1 MCALNTST
9 CAINSLCRQNGKKKM
24 WQFRLAKILIH
35 SQKQTQFYLLS
46 VFRTTTCAAPRQT
59 VTLFSS
65 CIKIL
70 FKWLFVLWLFFL
82 AATRLIYVRVNS
94 MWCVVKWNKSCENE
108 IIANYICTSKYE
120 YSKFKWSVRWCR
132 QDSSRLCGSRL
143 IITSSLESSND
154 PLASSTQYSSF
165 TMF

>member
-1 MCALNTST
+1 MAKKCDNFVWRKYSFTRRNKR
-9 CAINSLCRQNGKKKM
+9 NSICCLFFAPQRVLLRA
-24 WQFRLAKILIH
+24 RLWHYFHHASK
-35 SQKQTQFYLLS
+35 F
-46 VFRTTTCAAPRQT
+46 
-59 VTLFSS
+59 
-65 CIKIL
+65 L

>member
-9 CAINSLCRQNGKKKM
+9 CAINSLCRQNGKKM

-65 CIKIL
+65 CIKI
-70 FKWLFVLWLFFL
+70 FIQVVICFVAFFSRCDSSYL
-82 AATRLIYVRVNS
+82 CASQFDVMRRKVEQKLR
-94 MWCVVKWNKSCENE
+94 KWNHRQL
-108 IIANYICTSKYE
+108 YCTSKYE